1 MEQTEFHLSVGGVNI
16 RMVSELPLTVSDGVE
31 HFLASPYDDTVTIT
45 VKALERVF
53 DLSCAQTI
61 GQDVHFTYYRDSSF
75 LYAVA
80 IPGVDGSVST
90 AVYTTDFSEATLYIN
105 LRAFPELR
113 LTVDFVLQLFPLRQL
128 MFLHQA
134 VVLHS
139 SRVNVNGKAIV
150 FSAPSQTGKS
160 TQAGLWQQYAGAEIV
175 SNDRSILRQETD
187 GFFTYGYPIDGDS
200 PIFDSKRIPLGAV
213 VILAQGKENQ
223 VERLSVLSAV
233 HCLTG
238 QTMAAMPWDQTGNA
252 LGQLWLNLAAVYP
265 VYRLTCRP
273 DREAV
278 FCLRERLERDGV
290 I

>member
-1 MEQTEFHLSVGGVNI
+1 MEQEFHLSVGGVNI
-16 RMVSELPLTVSDGVE
+16 RVVSRLPLTVSDGVA
-31 HFLASPYDDTVTIT
+31 HFLVPYFGNAVTIT
-45 VKALERVF
+45 VKALEKDF
-53 DLSCAQTI
+53 DLTCAQTV
-61 GQDVHFTYYRDSSF
+61 GQDVHFTYYRDSES

-90 AVYTTDFSEATLYIN
+90 AVYTPDFSEATLYIN
-105 LRAFPELR
+105 LRAFPDLR

-128 MFLHQA
+128 LFLHQA

-139 SRVNVNGKAIV
+139 SRVNVGGKAIV

-187 GFFTYGYPIDGDS
+187 GFLTYGYPIDGSS
-200 PIFDSKRIPLGAV
+200 PVFDNKRIPLGAV
-213 VILAQGKENQ
+213 VMLAQGKENR
-223 VERLSVLSAV
+223 VERLPVLSAV
-233 HCLTG
+233 RCLTG
-238 QTMAAMPWDQTGNA
+238 QTVATPWDQTGNDV
-252 LGQLWLNLAAVYP
+252 GQLWLNFAAVYP

-278 FCLRERLERDGV
+278 SCLKNRLERDGV